1 MSAGCPQLRV
11 QLSSNLH
18 LFTYIF
24 FFFYQNA
31 SSTSLM
37 TPLYTTKVEVA
48 RCCHAAESL
57 KSSGSVYNTTC
68 NNWGSFER
76 IKKQTLAYR
85 YLLRWFCE
93 FGKYV
98 PVYTE
103 TQRHYHSLEVL
114 SGRLADFSFW
124 SWGKYFLCSCLTL
137 SPLYSSL
144 CLPAVMC
151 ETGSVKL
158 MFCIQPVG
166 LCCMSPSSL
175 SIIIFG
181 CHCHNNSPK
190 ITCSWI
196 LLCLDTRAHKE
207 DLQCI
212 FQKNWLFILH
222 NFC

>member
-18 LFTYIF
+18 LYTYI

-158 MFCIQPVG
+158 MFCIQLVG
-166 LCCMSPSSL
+166 LCCMSSPL
-175 SIIIFG
+175 
-181 CHCHNNSPK
+181 PK

-196 LLCLDTRAHKE
+196 FLCLDTRAHKE

>member
-18 LFTYIF
+18 LFTYI

-158 MFCIQPVG
+158 MFCIQLVG
-166 LCCMSPSSL
+166 LCCMSSPL
-175 SIIIFG
+175 
-181 CHCHNNSPK
+181 PK

-196 LLCLDTRAHKE
+196 FLCLDTRVHKE